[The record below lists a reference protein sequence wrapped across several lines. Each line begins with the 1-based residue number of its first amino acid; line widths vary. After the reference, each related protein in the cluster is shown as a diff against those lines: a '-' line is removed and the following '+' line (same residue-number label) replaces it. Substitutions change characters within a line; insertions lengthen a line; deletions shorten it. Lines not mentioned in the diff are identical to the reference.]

1 MFIVDCRDSLP
12 QTLNV
17 YLWPDM
23 HEGFAG
29 VANEKIKKAVAI
41 VKADKHARAIG
52 MGDACESCFI
62 GHPYYSKAIHDGRS
76 STADLQVES
85 VAKKLAPIGQ
95 KFLAWLDGNHEERY
109 VDTTDMSLNIV
120 KDLSERSKRKDLIPF
135 GGRTAKILLSD
146 QARIYVTHGSGVV
159 NSKAGDPEQR
169 RVNDGIS
176 IRRRL
181 RDLPRHD
188 CVVTAMAHIHKV
200 RISPPQTKLAIV
212 GERKLKQTYTSFMRN
227 DDGYIPD
234 EFCWYCST
242 GGVLQG
248 YPAKTW
254 EPMPA
259 KSDKEDIKPRR
270 SLTTYVEK
278 ASYGV
283 VEMGMIRIEMR
294 KGLVRNVKEITL

>member
-1 MFIVDCRDSLP
+1 MFIVDCRGILP
-12 QTLNV
+12 QTSNI

-29 VANEKIKKAVAI
+29 TADKKVGRAVAI
-41 VKADKHARAIG
+41 VRADKHARVIG

-62 GHPYYSKAIHDGRS
+62 GHPYYKKAIHAGRAD
-76 STADLQVES
+76 TADLQCES

-109 VDTTDMSLNIV
+109 TETTDMSMNIV
-120 KDLSERSKRKDLIPF
+120 SDLSGRSNRKELIPY
-135 GGRTAKILLSD
+135 GGRTAKILLTD
-146 QARIYVTHGSGVV
+146 QAKIYVTHGSGVV
-159 NSKAGDPEQR
+159 NSRAGDPEQR

-176 IRRRL
+176 IRRKL

-200 RISPPQTKLAIV
+200 RISPPQTKLAVV
-212 GERKLKQTYTSFMRN
+212 GERKLRQTHTSFMRN

-242 GGVLQG
+242 GGVLAG

-259 KSDKEDIKPRR
+259 DADKEDISKRR

-278 ASYGV
+278 ANYSV
-283 VEMGMIRIEMR
+283 VEMGMICIEIR
-294 KGLVRNVKEITL
+294 KGVVINVKEITL

>member
-1 MFIVDCRDSLP
+1 MFIADCRDAVP

-29 VANEKIKKAVAI
+29 VADKKVKRAVEI
-41 VKADKHARAIG
+41 VKADKIARVVG

-62 GHPYYSKAIHDGRS
+62 GHPYYSKAIHAGKSD
-76 STADLQVES
+76 TADLQCES
-85 VAKKLAPIGQ
+85 VAKKLAPIGD

-109 VDTTDMSLNIV
+109 LDTTDMSLNIV
-120 KDLSERSKRKDLIPF
+120 SELSNRSNRKELIPY

-146 QARIYVTHGSGVV
+146 QARIYVTHGSGQV

-176 IRRRL
+176 IRRKL

-200 RISPPQTKLAIV
+200 RVSPPQKKLAVV
-212 GERKLKQTYTSFMRN
+212 GERKLKQIHTSFMRN
-227 DDGYIPD
+227 EDGYIPD

-242 GGVLQG
+242 GGVLMG

-254 EPMPA
+254 DPLPA
-259 KSDKEDIKPRR
+259 DADKETISRQR

-278 ASYGV
+278 ANYSV
-283 VEMGMIRIEMR
+283 VEMGMICIEIR
-294 KGLVRNVKEITL
+294 KGAVVNVREVIL